1 MVTLSNDF
9 LTLSIFVYSK
19 GKVLIENIN
28 EYVKKLSDA
37 FLYHTLPKE
46 EPIQV
51 RSLSL
56 YFTLSK
62 DYPAG
67 LARRNLHC
75 GDGDVSLPDNLGDL
89 HMLKQGNKTA
99 LIVLDALVKYKN

>member
-1 MVTLSNDF
+1 MFVTSC
-9 LTLSIFVYSK
+9 IFVYSK
-19 GKVLIENIN
+19 GKVLVEKIN

-51 RSLSL
+51 RSVSF

-75 GDGDVSLPDNLGDL
+75 GDGDVSLPDNFGDL
-89 HMLKQGNKTA
+89 RKLKQGNTTS
-99 LIVLDALVKYKN
+99 LIVLDALVKYNN

>member
-1 MVTLSNDF
+1 MIIF
-9 LTLSIFVYSK
+9 LTLCIFVYSK

-51 RSLSL
+51 RSETL

-62 DYPAG
+62 DYPEGHAG
-67 LARRNLHC
+67 RDLYC
-75 GDGDVSLPDNLGDL
+75 GDGGVSLPDSLVDL
-89 HMLKQGNKTA
+89 HMLKEGNKTA

>member
-1 MVTLSNDF
+1 MTIF
-9 LTLSIFVYSK
+9 LTLCIFVCSK

-28 EYVKKLSDA
+28 KYVKKLSDA

-51 RSLSL
+51 RSQSL

-62 DYPAG
+62 DYPAR
-67 LARRNLHC
+67 LAGRNLHC
-75 GDGDVSLPDNLGDL
+75 GDGGVSLPDSLGDL
-89 HMLKQGNKTA
+89 HMLQEGNNTA
-99 LIVLDALVKYKN
+99 LIVLDTLVKYKN

>member
-1 MVTLSNDF
+1 MALC
-9 LTLSIFVYSK
+9 IFVYSK

-51 RSLSL
+51 RSRSL

-67 LARRNLHC
+67 LAGRNLHC
-75 GDGDVSLPDNLGDL
+75 GDGSVSLPDSLGNL
-89 HMLKQGNKTA
+89 HMLKEGNKTA
-99 LIVLDALVKYKN
+99 LIVLDALVKYRH

>member
-1 MVTLSNDF
+1 MV
-9 LTLSIFVYSK
+9 
-19 GKVLIENIN
+19 ENIN

-75 GDGDVSLPDNLGDL
+75 GDGDVSLPDNLDDL
-89 HMLKQGNKTA
+89 PLLKQGNKTA
-99 LIVLDALVKYKN
+99 LIVLDALVKYKNSMN

>member
-1 MVTLSNDF
+1 M
-9 LTLSIFVYSK
+9 
-19 GKVLIENIN
+19 IENIN

-51 RSLSL
+51 RSETL

-62 DYPAG
+62 DYPEG
-67 LARRNLHC
+67 RR
-75 GDGDVSLPDNLGDL
+75 DV
-89 HMLKQGNKTA
+89 TC
-99 LIVLDALVKYKN
+99 IVVMEALVYLTAWGTYIC